1 MMNSQNPG
9 YVSFDLKKGCKNAQ
23 IPSNEDPHF
32 SHLIVYLCDMN
43 MFIDLKPPLSL
54 SACGGGKG
62 SPDFRAQELEKMPPD
77 GRQLL
82 FPFPFPSP
90 FPASS
95 LS

>member
-1 MMNSQNPG
+1 MVG
-9 YVSFDLKKGCKNAQ
+9 KLT
-23 IPSNEDPHF
+23 IPFNEDPHF
-32 SHLIVYLCDMN
+32 LSIKVYPCDMN
-43 MFIDLKPPLSL
+43 MFIDLNPPFSL
-54 SACGGGKG
+54 SACGGGKR

-77 GRQLL
+77 GRQLP

>member
-1 MMNSQNPG
+1 
-9 YVSFDLKKGCKNAQ
+9 
-23 IPSNEDPHF
+23 
-32 SHLIVYLCDMN
+32 MN